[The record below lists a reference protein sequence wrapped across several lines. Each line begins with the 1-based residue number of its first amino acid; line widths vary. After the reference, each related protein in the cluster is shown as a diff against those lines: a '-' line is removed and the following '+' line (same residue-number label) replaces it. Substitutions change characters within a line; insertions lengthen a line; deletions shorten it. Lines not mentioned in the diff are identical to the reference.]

1 MSTTLASA
9 LVRLPLPANLPL
21 RRPMSRRDWV
31 LWAPAILGYI
41 TLVVVWGALP
51 AAYLGDDLA
60 AYMGAGEAFRLGEP
74 IYFGR
79 ITEQGVFLYSPVWAI
94 LFAPISLLP
103 PLPVHIA
110 LAAVDLLCLRYLAR
124 SWRAVGWL
132 LLIPVVPF
140 SITSGNIDLLIAA
153 AVVLAWRTTAGPLT
167 LLASAKVAPAFALPL
182 ARWREAAAL
191 TGLMIVLTLPW
202 AGLWLEW
209 LAFLADQPTRIGL
222 MLPIPWWARLPIAA
236 LLLIPRRPWT
246 SALAVAIAA
255 PGFYWTT
262 TVLFLAPAR
271 LFLDRRQPDLVA
283 ATAEEWRM
291 LGWLDRLLGAGT
303 RRRVAALAGSHRFVI
318 AAERAER
325 SEALS

>member
-1 MSTTLASA
+1 
-9 LVRLPLPANLPL
+9 
-21 RRPMSRRDWV
+21 
-31 LWAPAILGYI
+31 
-41 TLVVVWGALP
+41 
-51 AAYLGDDLA
+51 
-60 AYMGAGEAFRLGEP
+60 MGAGEAFRLGQP

-103 PLPVHIA
+103 SLPVHLA
-110 LAAVDLLCLRYLAR
+110 LAAVDLLCLRYLVR

-132 LLIPVVPF
+132 LLLPVVPF

-153 AVVLAWRTTAGPLT
+153 SIVLAWRTTAGPLT
-167 LLASAKVAPAFALPL
+167 VLASAKLAPAFALPL

-191 TGLMIVLTLPW
+191 AGVMLVLTLPW

-209 LAFLADQPTRIGL
+209 LAFLILQPTEIGL
-222 MLPIPWWARLPIAA
+222 MLPVPWWARLPVAA

-246 SALAVAIAA
+246 SALAAVIAA

-271 LFLDRRQPDLVA
+271 LFLDRREPALVA
-283 ATAEEWRM
+283 ATEHEWRM

-303 RRRVAALAGSHRFVI
+303 RRRVAASAGSLGFVI

-325 SEALS
+325 GEAVS